1 MVDRAP
7 RRPLSHHAFPTSGL
21 SVTSLDKLQ
30 ADVKQAMLAK
40 DEVARDTLRML
51 IAAVKKHE
59 LEGGKTI
66 TDELVSEVL
75 LSAAKTRQESIDQF
89 GKAGRADLVAKE
101 SAELEIVRRYL
112 PKQLSEAETR
122 AAVQALIAEL
132 KLTSKKDLGQVMK
145 AAMARHKGQIDG
157 KLVQKLAG
165 ELLA

>member
-1 MVDRAP
+1 M
-7 RRPLSHHAFPTSGL
+7 
-21 SVTSLDKLQ
+21 TSLDKLQ

-66 TDELVSEVL
+66 TDELVGEVL

-89 GKAGRADLVAKE
+89 SKAGRADLVAKE
-101 SAELEIVRRYL
+101 TAELEIVRRYL